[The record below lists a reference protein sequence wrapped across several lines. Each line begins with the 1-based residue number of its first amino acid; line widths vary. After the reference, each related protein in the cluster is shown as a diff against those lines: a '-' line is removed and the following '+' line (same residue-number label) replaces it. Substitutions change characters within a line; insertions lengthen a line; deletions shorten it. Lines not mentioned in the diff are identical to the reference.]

1 MSNIQYEEGKVYLR
15 DVRNGQIHLYE
26 RHLAAN
32 KNFESVVPN
41 EVATPDIEL
50 DENTE
55 ITPKGGE

>member
-1 MSNIQYEEGKVYLR
+1 MSNSQYEEGKVYLR

-32 KNFESVVPN
+32 RNFESVIPN

-55 ITPKGGE
+55 TTTESGK